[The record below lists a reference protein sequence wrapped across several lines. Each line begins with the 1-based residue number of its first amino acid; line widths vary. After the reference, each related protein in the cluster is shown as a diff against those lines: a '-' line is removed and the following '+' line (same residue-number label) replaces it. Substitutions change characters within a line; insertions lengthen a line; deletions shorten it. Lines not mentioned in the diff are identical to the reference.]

1 MKHAVAIGFFVIATG
16 VIAQTPPPIVRT
28 PPPVFTPTPVPAA
41 RQLTLPSIPDNEA
54 TMHWSQSG
62 NWMIR
67 IDKTVEYGC
76 FAFASFDDRTQ
87 VRLAVMPSEQGFA
100 VHVGSPFWRSLDPQE
115 TYLIEMDFDGR
126 PTWSGDARVIAFPPL
141 KFLVLRVADPEFMLE
156 AAQAR
161 AMTVRWAGK
170 FLARLDMRGADKAI
184 SAVVDC
190 QNAVEGVVDPF
201 SSQESLG
208 PDPFKK

>member
-1 MKHAVAIGFFVIATG
+1 MKRWALVSVVFASSAMS
-16 VIAQTPPPIVRT
+16 QTPPPIVRT

-41 RQLTLPSIPDNEA
+41 RQLALPSIPDNEA
-54 TMHWSQSG
+54 TMQWSRSG
-62 NWMIR
+62 NWLIR

-100 VHVGSPFWRSLDPQE
+100 VHVGSPFWRSLRPEE
-115 TYLIEMDFDGR
+115 TYLIEIDFDNR
-126 PTWSGDARVIAFPPL
+126 PAWSGDARVITFQPL
-141 KFLVLRVADPEFMLE
+141 KFLVLRVSDPEFMLE
-156 AAQAR
+156 AAKSN

-170 FLARLDMRGADKAI
+170 FLTRLEMRGADKAI
-184 SAVVDC
+184 LAVVDC
-190 QNAVEGVVDPF
+190 QKAVEGVVDPF
-201 SSQESLG
+201 SKQESLG